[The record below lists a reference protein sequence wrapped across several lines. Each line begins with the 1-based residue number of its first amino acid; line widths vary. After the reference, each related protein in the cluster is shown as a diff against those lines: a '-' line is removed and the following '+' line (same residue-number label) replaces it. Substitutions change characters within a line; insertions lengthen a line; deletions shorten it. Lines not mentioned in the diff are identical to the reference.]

1 MGYVIKPMI
10 SGPTP
15 SGTEWKPL
23 LPPTYFLASIIVMVG
38 LDILLPGARVLSFP
52 LTLAGLAPM
61 IVGGALNV
69 AADRAFKRNKTT
81 VKPFEVSTSLV
92 TEGVFRVSRNPMY
105 LGMILILLG
114 IALLLGA
121 LYAFRR
127 VCSVRPSHAGA
138 LRPGRRANA
147 GGATWSGMATL
158 QRTGSTLVLAAP
170 AADRGHLDLR
180 GIGRK
185 PKLALP
191 HRVRWNRPQR

>member
-121 LYAFRR
+121 LTPFVACAAFALLMRERFVRVEERMLAEQLGPEWRR
-127 VCSVRPSHAGA
+127 YSGQVR
-138 LRPGRRANA
+138 
-147 GGATWSGMATL
+147 
-158 QRTGSTLVLAAP
+158 
-170 AADRGHLDLR
+170 
-180 GIGRK
+180 
-185 PKLALP
+185 
-191 HRVRWNRPQR
+191 RWF